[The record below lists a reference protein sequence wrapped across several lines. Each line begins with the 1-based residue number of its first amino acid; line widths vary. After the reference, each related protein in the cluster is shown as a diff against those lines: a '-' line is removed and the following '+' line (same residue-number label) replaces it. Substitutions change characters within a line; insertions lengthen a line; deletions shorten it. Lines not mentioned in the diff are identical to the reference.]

1 MDQKLLLCKAV
12 TLLYRESQLSEKT
25 ENSADLVRTVLESVQ
40 VSDIGIGMSS
50 DREII
55 MALKS
60 TILEMCSQP
69 LDHSY
74 EKTDL
79 LQRLKVNCGN
89 DEKLYEAF
97 KQGIEDEIQESS
109 LKRSIIN
116 MRKAINNHF
125 RENKIGDVLTKAST
139 SFKFN
144 REKIKSIDAFIGELI
159 GQLEPLQMTIGTKD
173 AAVIDDIDLGNT
185 ETLRT
190 MFDNVREQNAGLKV
204 YRTGWPAVNKMLQ
217 GGFRPGETWVFA
229 GLQHKYKSGF
239 NLSIIA
245 QIARF
250 NKPILKDPSKKPLIV
265 FISCEDSLVNS
276 LQFLYQFLTYSER
289 REHVDIRNVTTDE
302 MVDCIREHLQATG
315 FHFKMIRI
323 DPNQWTYKNV
333 CNKVIELEAQGYS
346 VEVLDIDYLYKIPK
360 TGCETGTLGHDV
372 MDQLS
377 RVRGFCAS

>member
-116 MRKAINNHF
+116 M
-125 RENKIGDVLTKAST
+125 LS
-139 SFKFN
+139 
-144 REKIKSIDAFIGELI
+144 LI
-159 GQLEPLQMTIGTKD
+159 HI
-173 AAVIDDIDLGNT
+173 
-185 ETLRT
+185 
-190 MFDNVREQNAGLKV
+190 
-204 YRTGWPAVNKMLQ
+204 
-217 GGFRPGETWVFA
+217 
-229 GLQHKYKSGF
+229 
-239 NLSIIA
+239 
-245 QIARF
+245 
-250 NKPILKDPSKKPLIV
+250 
-265 FISCEDSLVNS
+265 
-276 LQFLYQFLTYSER
+276 
-289 REHVDIRNVTTDE
+289 
-302 MVDCIREHLQATG
+302 
-315 FHFKMIRI
+315 
-323 DPNQWTYKNV
+323 
-333 CNKVIELEAQGYS
+333 
-346 VEVLDIDYLYKIPK
+346 
-360 TGCETGTLGHDV
+360 
-372 MDQLS
+372 
-377 RVRGFCAS
+377 